1 MLERSVDSFLSIS
14 LIRES
19 FNGARETF
27 YGIRDVFNCV
37 RESFYCVRE
46 VYFCV
51 RKIFHGIRELNFRK
65 SESLRKATQSNVFV
79 KVKAPLIFQ

>member
-37 RESFYCVRE
+37 RE

-65 SESLRKATQSNVFV
+65 SESFRKATQSNVFV